1 MAGKPGDGQMN
12 TGSMDRDRTRGV
24 AARVLRAE
32 AQALLAMADCPPE
45 GFARAVEMI
54 LAAQGR
60 VVTSGMGKSGHIAR
74 KIAATLASTG
84 TPALFLHPGEASHGD
99 LGMVAAGDVCILLS
113 NSGETRE
120 LSDLIQYT
128 RRFDIPMI
136 AITRVADSTLAR
148 QADVAL
154 ILPDM
159 PEACAIGMAP
169 TTSTTCALALGDAL
183 AVALMEERGFKA
195 DAFHVFHPGGKLGA
209 QFLRVRDVMHT
220 GTALPQVAPATSMG
234 ETLIE
239 MSAKGFGIAAVTED
253 GALLGVITDGDL
265 RRNLDGLMEH
275 SAGDVATCNP
285 RTATPDMLLSEAL
298 GLMNRHKIGALF
310 VVEPG
315 NRLCGLV
322 HIHDCLRAGVA

>member
-1 MAGKPGDGQMN
+1 MTASPLTDKDAI
-12 TGSMDRDRTRGV
+12 RDT
-24 AARVLRAE
+24 ASRVLRAE
-32 AQALLAMADCPPE
+32 AEALAAMADCPPE
-45 GFARAVEMI
+45 GFARAVTLMLGAE
-54 LAAQGR
+54 GR
-60 VVTSGMGKSGHIAR
+60 IIVSGMGKSGHIAR

-84 TPALFLHPGEASHGD
+84 APALFLHPGEASHGD
-99 LGMVAAGDVCILLS
+99 LGMVTGGDVCLLLS

-128 RRFDIPMI
+128 RRFHIPMI
-136 AITRVADSTLAR
+136 AITRVGDSTLAR

-154 ILPDM
+154 ILPNM

-183 AVALMEERGFKA
+183 AVALMEERGFAA

-209 QFLRVRDVMHT
+209 QFLRVSDVMHV
-220 GTALPQVAPATSMG
+220 GDALPVVKPDTSMG

-253 GALLGVITDGDL
+253 GILRGVITDGDL
-265 RRNLDGLMEH
+265 RRNLDGLMNCT
-275 SAGDVATCNP
+275 AGHVATPNP
-285 RTATPDMLLSEAL
+285 HIATPDMSLSETL
-298 GLMNRHKIGALF
+298 GLMNRYKIGAML
-310 VVEPG
+310 VVQEG
-315 NRLCGLV
+315 GRLCGLV

>member
-1 MAGKPGDGQMN
+1 MTAASETDH
-12 TGSMDRDRTRGV
+12 DRIRGV

-32 AQALLAMADCPPE
+32 AEALAAMADCPPE
-45 GFARAVEMI
+45 GFARAARLM
-54 LAAQGR
+54 LGASGR

-99 LGMVAAGDVCILLS
+99 LGMVTGDDVCLLLS

-136 AITRVADSTLAR
+136 AVTRVADSTLAR

-183 AVALMEERGFKA
+183 AVALMEERGFAA

-209 QFLRVRDVMHT
+209 QFLRVRDVMHS
-220 GTALPQVAPATSMG
+220 GAALPQVGPDTPMG

-239 MSAKGFGIAAVTED
+239 MSAKGFGIAAVTEN
-253 GALLGVITDGDL
+253 GTLRGVITDGDL
-265 RRNLDGLMEH
+265 RRNLEGLMGCT
-275 SAGDVATCNP
+275 AGQVATRDP
-285 RTATPDMLLSEAL
+285 RTARPDMLLSEAL
-298 GLMNRHKIGALF
+298 GVMNRYKIGALF
-310 VVEPG
+310 VVEEG
-315 NRLCGLV
+315 AQLCGLV